1 MKLSLKIVVNWKY
14 FPQPTSVNYVLY
26 QAEDIIELFATKCYT
41 MGYELKYTFKLSS
54 YKLLG
59 MQN

>member
-14 FPQPTSVNYVLY
+14 FPQPTSVNYALH

-41 MGYELKYTFKLSS
+41 AGY
-54 YKLLG
+54 
-59 MQN
+59 